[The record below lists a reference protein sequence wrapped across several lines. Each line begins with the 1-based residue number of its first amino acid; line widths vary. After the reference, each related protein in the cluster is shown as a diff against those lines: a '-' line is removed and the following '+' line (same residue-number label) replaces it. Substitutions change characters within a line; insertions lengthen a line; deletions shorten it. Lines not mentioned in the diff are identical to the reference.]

1 MEVVIAILGIV
12 VVVVLAVWL
21 RMMIDRRRDAAIAL
35 AAEELGLTYR
45 KDGRDLQT
53 HPFTRFGL
61 FQQGRRRRLRNVI
74 QGHVDEVEMIVF
86 DYRFFTGSHR
96 NHSLWRQTVAAFRL
110 PDMDVPEFD
119 LQPEKWVHK
128 LTELFGYQDID
139 FVDSPHFSDQYL
151 LRGSDEEAVRDLF
164 SVDLRQFME
173 SINGFSLAG
182 GEHWLVIYQCDRRVG
197 PMELK
202 VFIEETFKIGVKF
215 WGR

>member
-1 MEVVIAILGIV
+1 MWHFGQVGDDGATENIV
-12 VVVVLAVWL
+12 
-21 RMMIDRRRDAAIAL
+21 
-35 AAEELGLTYR
+35 AER
-45 KDGRDLQT
+45 
-53 HPFTRFGL
+53 H
-61 FQQGRRRRLRNVI
+61 
-74 QGHVDEVEMIVF
+74 
-86 DYRFFTGSHR
+86 
-96 NHSLWRQTVAAFRL
+96 RQTVAAFRL